1 MRYLLIGLVSLVL
14 VFFSAGCTTAAKQPA
29 LHDFGL
35 PDTASTHVGNPGIKP
50 VIFVRDG
57 MHAASPQ
64 GTGAVIAR
72 DGVYAA
78 SPQGAGAVIAE
89 DPASPQGAVAV
100 SAPTWLWDNRIRYR
114 LLYVAPTLVRFYGL
128 DMWIAPPPELFEQ
141 MLVSRLKALNY
152 SLNIQLLEFEQQF
165 DASGRAR
172 VVLRFSVDAYSADN
186 KKIAMQEFHL
196 EQATKTPD
204 AAGAVSG
211 FTDLTQQAAG
221 RIQNWLA
228 GLS

>member
-1 MRYLLIGLVSLVL
+1 MRCLLISLASLVFVCL
-14 VFFSAGCTTAAKQPA
+14 SVGCTITAKQPA

-35 PDTASTHVGNPGIKP
+35 PDSASTHEGNPVTKP
-50 VIFVRDG
+50 VIFAREG
-57 MHAASPQ
+57 RHAASPQ

-78 SPQGAGAVIAE
+78 SPQGAGAVTV
-89 DPASPQGAVAV
+89 G
-100 SAPTWLWDNRIRYR
+100 APTWLWDNRIRYR
-114 LLYVAPTLVRFYGL
+114 LLHVEPTHVKFYGL
-128 DMWIAPPPELFEQ
+128 DMWIASPPELFEQ
-141 MLVSRLKALNY
+141 MLVSHLKTLNY

-165 DASGRAR
+165 DASDRAR

-186 KKIAMQEFHL
+186 KKIATQEFHL

-211 FTDLTQQAAG
+211 FADLAQQAAG
-221 RIQNWLA
+221 RIQNWLG

>member
-1 MRYLLIGLVSLVL
+1 MRYLSIMLVF

-35 PDTASTHVGNPGIKP
+35 PDRASTHVGNPGINP
-50 VIFVRDG
+50 VIFARDG

-78 SPQGAGAVIAE
+78 SPQGAGAVTV
-89 DPASPQGAVAV
+89 G
-100 SAPTWLWDNRIRYR
+100 APTWLWDNRIRYR

-128 DMWIAPPPELFEQ
+128 DMWIASPPELFEQ
-141 MLVSRLKALNY
+141 MLVSHLKTLNY

-165 DASGRAR
+165 DASDRAR
-172 VVLRFSVDAYSADN
+172 VVLGFSVDVYSGDN
-186 KKIAMQEFHL
+186 KQKIATQEFRL

-211 FTDLTQQAAG
+211 FTDLAKQAAG
-221 RIQNWLA
+221 RIQNWLG